1 MLTNRVF
8 TNSCRQNHPTFHFW
22 TFIFVH
28 FQNPK
33 HFTNIEIH
41 RKRKICWFLPL
52 FGIVKSN
59 KTLYPLFSLSSF
71 TFLEMKRREK
81 TTKISKT
88 KNRHRLVMNSVFSE
102 TILTILEISKSG
114 GSCPHMSSWSSVM
127 YSSCFLVVI
136 SECVGLFCF
145 HVFIPKNPFLDM
157 RYIILRTVIFGISVG
172 K

>member
-1 MLTNRVF
+1 MKRHFSQLYSAFFSKYLSSFVIISKVVKYFFYTFFKNRRKKQSSHPVFTKKGGDSIMLANRVF

-52 FGIVKSN
+52 FGIMKSN
-59 KTLYPLFSLSSF
+59 KTLYPIKTPYFFLSSF

-81 TTKISKT
+81 NKTT
-88 KNRHRLVMNSVFSE
+88 
-102 TILTILEISKSG
+102 TIK
-114 GSCPHMSSWSSVM
+114 
-127 YSSCFLVVI
+127 
-136 SECVGLFCF
+136 
-145 HVFIPKNPFLDM
+145 
-157 RYIILRTVIFGISVG
+157 RQ
-172 K
+172 

>member
-1 MLTNRVF
+1 L
-8 TNSCRQNHPTFHFW
+8 
-22 TFIFVH
+22 
-28 FQNPK
+28 
-33 HFTNIEIH
+33 
-41 RKRKICWFLPL
+41 
-52 FGIVKSN
+52 
-59 KTLYPLFSLSSF
+59 
-71 TFLEMKRREK
+71 KRREK
-81 TTKISKT
+81 REERREKREERREKREERREKREERREKREERRE
-88 KNRHRLVMNSVFSE
+88 KNHRLVMKSVFSE